1 MVDTPVVS
9 ESLQTTFRQNF
20 PSQVSSGRDL
30 HVSDVIIPT
39 VDFSTV
45 GGTSGLPVSLQQAL
59 DFNVTTFSINTSS
72 DTIISTTGFYKV
84 FGSASFVSTGSASNT
99 IFMALTDGSTT
110 KKLIDFAVPPE
121 GSARTGTVFEFICFL
136 KTGVSLIGGTSSSF
150 CKINGSTRQIA
161 DVSGTLVNP
170 DGYTGE

>member
-9 ESLQTTFRQNF
+9 ESLQNTFRQNF

-45 GGTSGLPVSLQQAL
+45 VGTSGLPVSLQQAL

-72 DTIISTTGFYKV
+72 DTIISTTGF
-84 FGSASFVSTGSASNT
+84 
-99 IFMALTDGSTT
+99 
-110 KKLIDFAVPPE
+110 
-121 GSARTGTVFEFICFL
+121 
-136 KTGVSLIGGTSSSF
+136 
-150 CKINGSTRQIA
+150 
-161 DVSGTLVNP
+161 
-170 DGYTGE
+170 